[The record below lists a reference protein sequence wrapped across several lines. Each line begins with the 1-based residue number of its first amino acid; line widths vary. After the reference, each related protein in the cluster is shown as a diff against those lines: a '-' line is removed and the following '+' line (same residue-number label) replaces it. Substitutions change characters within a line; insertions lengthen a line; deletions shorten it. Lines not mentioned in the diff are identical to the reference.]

1 MPEMPAEA
9 KLSSTMSALVQ
20 GNGELV
26 LGGLL
31 LRNLM
36 IVWIGVAV
44 GTFFLLLF
52 VTAPYGRHTRKGWG
66 PAIPAKVG
74 WILMEAV
81 APLAFIYF
89 FLKGNKSP
97 NPVTVLFLGL
107 FLLHYIN
114 RSFIY
119 PFRMK
124 NFDRPM
130 ALTVIVMG
138 IFFNSVNGLINGR
151 YLNIFAARYTPG
163 WLLDFRFITGAV
175 LFLLGMAINL
185 HSDGILRSLRA
196 ESDSG
201 YKIPQRGAFQLV
213 SCGNYLGELVE
224 WIGWAFMTWS
234 LAGVTFAIWTAANL
248 VPRAL
253 AHHHWYQSQFPDYPQ
268 KRKAIIPYIL

>member
-1 MPEMPAEA
+1 MYAV
-9 KLSSTMSALVQ
+9 VQ
-20 GNGELV
+20 GSGELL
-26 LGGLL
+26 LGESF
-31 LRNLM
+31 LRTL
-36 IVWIGVAV
+36 VVAWIGVAV

-52 VTAPYGRHTRKGWG
+52 VTAPYGRHTRGGWG
-66 PAIPAKVG
+66 PTLPAGVG

-107 FLLHYIN
+107 FLMHYLN
-114 RSFIY
+114 RAFIY

-124 NFDRPM
+124 NSDRPM
-130 ALTVIVMG
+130 ALTVVVMG
-138 IFFNSVNGLINGR
+138 MFFNSVNGLLNGR
-151 YLNIFAARYTPG
+151 YLNLFASRYSPG

-175 LFLLGMAINL
+175 LFLFGIVINL

-196 ESDSG
+196 EEESG
-201 YKIPQRGAFQLV
+201 YKIPKGGAFQFV
-213 SCGNYLGELVE
+213 SCGNYFGELIE
-224 WIGWAFMTWS
+224 WIGWAFLTWS

-253 AHHHWYQSQFPDYPQ
+253 AHHRWYQRQFPDYPE

>member
-1 MPEMPAEA
+1 MPAAA

-26 LGGLL
+26 LSGLL

-36 IVWIGVAV
+36 IVWVGVAV
-44 GTFFLLLF
+44 GTFFLLFF

-66 PAIPAKVG
+66 PAIPAKFG

-81 APLAFIYF
+81 APLAFLYF

-107 FLLHYIN
+107 FLLHYLN

-124 NFDRPM
+124 KSDRPM

-151 YLNIFAARYTPG
+151 YLNIFAARYNPG

-196 ESDSG
+196 ESDSE
-201 YKIPQRGAFQLV
+201 YKIPKRGVFQLV
-213 SCGNYLGELVE
+213 SCGNYLGELIE

-234 LAGVTFAIWTAANL
+234 LAGVTFTIWTAANL

-253 AHHHWYQSQFPDYPQ
+253 AHHRWYQNQFPDYPQ